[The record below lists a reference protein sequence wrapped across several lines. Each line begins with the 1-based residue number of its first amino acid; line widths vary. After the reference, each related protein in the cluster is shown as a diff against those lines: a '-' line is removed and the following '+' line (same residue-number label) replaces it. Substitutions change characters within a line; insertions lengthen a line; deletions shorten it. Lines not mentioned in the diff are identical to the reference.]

1 MTNENKMTTYDF
13 KDGKGLVPAHQH
25 SNGGGWVADTAT
37 VDDTAHIGPDAKV
50 YGNARVYDKAR
61 VYGNGKAQVSGNAIL
76 SGNAIVSGNAL
87 VSANAQIYD
96 KALVSGYAHVFG
108 DAKVYG
114 NARLYDTA
122 KVYGNAQVCG
132 DALLYANAQVFG
144 DAKVSSNQHVS
155 FSIVKTD
162 LSLPENMKES
172 IEAQCNLTI
181 FNDYVY
187 CYKRVNDNLSSE
199 YDNSFIYPVSGL
211 VEAEEVEDNKN
222 VSCGKGLHFSH
233 LSYYAR
239 NAKSDSKILYAKVH
253 VDDIINCLQ
262 GKIRVRKAEILGVV

>member
-50 YGNARVYDKAR
+50 YGNAQVYDKAR
-61 VYGNGKAQVSGNAIL
+61 VYGNGNAQVYGNALVYGNAI
-76 SGNAIVSGNAL
+76 ISGNAL
-87 VSANAQIYD
+87 VSANAQVYD
-96 KALVSGYAHVFG
+96 KALVS
-108 DAKVYG
+108 
-114 NARLYDTA
+114 
-122 KVYGNAQVCG
+122 
-132 DALLYANAQVFG
+132 G

-253 VDDIINCLQ
+253 VDDIITCLQ

>member
-1 MTNENKMTTYDF
+1 
-13 KDGKGLVPAHQH
+13 
-25 SNGGGWVADTAT
+25 
-37 VDDTAHIGPDAKV
+37 
-50 YGNARVYDKAR
+50 
-61 VYGNGKAQVSGNAIL
+61 
-76 SGNAIVSGNAL
+76 
-87 VSANAQIYD
+87 
-96 KALVSGYAHVFG
+96 
-108 DAKVYG
+108 
-114 NARLYDTA
+114 
-122 KVYGNAQVCG
+122 
-132 DALLYANAQVFG
+132 
-144 DAKVSSNQHVS
+144 
-155 FSIVKTD
+155 
-162 LSLPENMKES
+162 MKES

-233 LSYYAR
+233 LSYCAR

-253 VDDIINCLQ
+253 VDDIITCLQ